1 MEEVT
6 QIDNSK
12 RNEHIFRIVN
22 YVLMILCCLTCVGI
36 GIYYAVAGDI
46 NQRMMVS
53 FGCAIVILLPMILD
67 IILIHTIKRSIPN
80 GLLLV
85 ISLYFILAAI
95 VGAALNIYYT
105 VDCYDIIV
113 HIIMGYFV
121 ALLGIFIMSCITDY
135 YKANVVV
142 IALFCFFFDLAV
154 ELVWEL
160 GEWAFDSWFGGSAQG
175 EVVEGYTAPLVTDTM
190 EDILCNF
197 SGAALFLIHFL
208 VGRLTKCSLGIK
220 QIEKITIL
228 EKRPIEES
236 NKKEQA

>member
-1 MEEVT
+1 MDKEVI
-6 QIDNSK
+6 IDNSK

-22 YVLMILCCLTCVGI
+22 YILMIVCCLTCVGI
-36 GIYYAVAGDI
+36 GIYYAVAGDV

-53 FGCAIVILLPMILD
+53 FVCAVVILLPMILD

-80 GLLLV
+80 GLLLI

-95 VGAALNIYYT
+95 VGAALNVYYT
-105 VDCYDIIV
+105 VSFYDIIV
-113 HIIMGYFV
+113 HVVMGYFV
-121 ALLGIFIMSCITDY
+121 ALLGMFILSCITDY
-135 YKANVVV
+135 YKVNVVV
-142 IALFCFFFDLAV
+142 IALFCFFFALAV

-160 GEWAFDSWFGGSAQG
+160 GEWAFDCWFGGSAQG
-175 EVVEGYTAPLVTDTM
+175 EVVDGYNAPLVTDTM

-197 SGAALFLIHFL
+197 SGAAIFLIHFL

-228 EKRPIEES
+228 EKRQREEV
-236 NKKEQA
+236 K